1 MKDSH
6 QIKTK
11 IQPESLLQITLIT
24 ALHSENVNIFKNMGF
39 SIIFFFCFEALFA
52 FLLISLFFFFIIHNT
67 NKYN

>member
-39 SIIFFFCFEALFA
+39 SIFFFFFFFEALFA
-52 FLLISLFFFFIIHNT
+52 ILLISLFFFSS
-67 NKYN
+67 